1 MRRPESRFDCNI
13 LTLRRVAAY
22 ATTVAALLTASA
34 PLRADSVA
42 AADADRGASR
52 AASRNAADAGD
63 AVSSWISGMSSQP
76 EAAERTLHRGRTGKI
91 KRSRNEVTP
100 PKGSARRS
108 VQFWWPTFAI
118 LGFIIVA
125 ALVARRFFPQIRHRT
140 GGGAI
145 KVLARHPLSNK
156 QSLCLIRL
164 GRGLVLVGVTSDRI
178 QTLARI
184 EDPEE
189 AASVIGM
196 IERGR
201 SDSFTSALN
210 RLAERQDGG
219 PAAQENRAAWSARP
233 SRDRL
238 AQTRESVQTLVARV
252 RGMAGSLGASAEPT

>member
-1 MRRPESRFDCNI
+1 MKRPESRFDRG
-13 LTLRRVAAY
+13 LRIIRLGAAY

-34 PLRADSVA
+34 PLRADSVTPA
-42 AADADRGASR
+42 HADRGASTV
-52 AASRNAADAGD
+52 ASRDSGDSGD
-63 AVSSWISGMSSQP
+63 AVSSWISGVSSQP
-76 EAAERTLHRGRTGKI
+76 EDVERTLRRGRTGKVE
-91 KRSRNEVTP
+91 RSRNDVTP
-100 PKGSARRS
+100 HKGSARRV
-108 VQFWWPTFAI
+108 VQFWWPTLAI

-125 ALVARRFFPQIRHRT
+125 ALAARRFFPQIRRRT

-196 IERGR
+196 IEGGR
-201 SDSFTSALN
+201 SDSFTAALN
-210 RLAERQDGG
+210 RLADRDGG
-219 PAAQENRAAWSARP
+219 PVAQENRAAWSVRS

-238 AQTRESVQTLVARV
+238 AQTQESVQTLVARV